1 MKLSSVLR
9 HTSHPHPTFTNCKNE
24 TARIPVTLIA
34 AKDHLKC
41 LQTWSKHPKRQVMSC
56 ASHLLWRTMEITPNI
71 LYYDGRQ
78 SCLSDRQIVSSYGR
92 RMVQATSQLMCVKCL
107 GPFRDTIPLFYR
119 AIISLTIHRAPSTLH
134 NTPAS
139 GREI

>member
-1 MKLSSVLR
+1 MSANVEQAPKAPGDELRVSSAV
-9 HTSHPHPTFTNCKNE
+9 
-24 TARIPVTLIA
+24 V
-34 AKDHLKC
+34 
-41 LQTWSKHPKRQVMSC
+41 
-56 ASHLLWRTMEITPNI
+56 RTMEITPNI

-107 GPFRDTIPLFYR
+107 GPFRDTIPLFYT